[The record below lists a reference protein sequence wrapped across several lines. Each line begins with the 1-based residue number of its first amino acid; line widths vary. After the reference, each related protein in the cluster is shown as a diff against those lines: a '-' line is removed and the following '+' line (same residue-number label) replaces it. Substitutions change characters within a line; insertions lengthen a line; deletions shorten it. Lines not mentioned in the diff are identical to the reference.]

1 MPRGF
6 LSYKIFLL
14 QAENFKRRNTGV
26 RNFAKQE
33 ISMGQKAAK
42 QPLSHQRNISIPH
55 FPSPIFE
62 SCNHLERKHRWI
74 EDLLLVMGVGCTYAP
89 CSIPSKCRITRQKI
103 FGSKNQIPPPVKNL
117 HRLNLFDIGGCTD
130 Q

>member
-33 ISMGQKAAK
+33 ISMGQRAAK
-42 QPLSHQRNISIPH
+42 QPLSH
-55 FPSPIFE
+55 
-62 SCNHLERKHRWI
+62 
-74 EDLLLVMGVGCTYAP
+74 
-89 CSIPSKCRITRQKI
+89 
-103 FGSKNQIPPPVKNL
+103 
-117 HRLNLFDIGGCTD
+117 
-130 Q
+130 